1 MTTLETNKNYR
12 QSWYGS
18 KVKSVRGS
26 PDTTDDNQTE
36 RILDK
41 AKHREINIQ
50 LEPSEVVTVRTH

>member
-1 MTTLETNKNYR
+1 MTTLETKNYR

-18 KVKSVRGS
+18 KVKSVRDS